1 MANGTDLIFSS
12 DPYSL
17 AIGNCGFE
25 VTPGNWTCGFNG
37 PTPEDEDIQQRFEVV
52 HYDKELI
59 DEAVTVDGN
68 GVTTLEC
75 HWIKRRPIKWCAFM
89 SPSGRVFRPP
99 SASFQSKEYSFY
111 KGGSL

>member
-1 MANGTDLIFSS
+1 MCYLANGNDLIFSP
-12 DPYSL
+12 DPYAL
-17 AIGNCGFE
+17 AIGNCEFE

-52 HYDKELI
+52 QYDKELI

-75 HWIKRRPIKWCAFM
+75 HWIERRPIKW
-89 SPSGRVFRPP
+89 
-99 SASFQSKEYSFY
+99 
-111 KGGSL
+111 